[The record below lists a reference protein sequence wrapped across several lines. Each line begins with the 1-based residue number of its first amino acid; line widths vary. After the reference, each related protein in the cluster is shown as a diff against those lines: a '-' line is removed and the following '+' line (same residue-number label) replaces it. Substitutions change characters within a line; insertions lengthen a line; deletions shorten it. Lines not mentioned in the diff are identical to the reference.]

1 MQSGFHAFD
10 ALSVTGLS
18 GLNIIWL
25 NKYVFEGA
33 LVGLGLG
40 MVLQAR
46 VSLWYHYEL
55 VHILSKMFV
64 GAFSGALLGLICFSI
79 GELLQVWLVLPALSR
94 ISSWTLLGLLLVGT
108 TELFH
113 SRSGFLRPRII
124 SGGIGGAIGGGIFE
138 LLLLYQMTG
147 PDHLLG
153 LILVGF
159 SISLFVGI
167 TEIRA
172 TSFALRVV
180 SGKQEGQIFL
190 LDQNRFTLGYGSQND
205 FIMKGYSEVCELHAN
220 ILKKG
225 KEVIIENAD
234 EGGEVLV
241 NYRLVDQQSMK
252 KGDVIKIGTAL
263 LQYYEI

>member
-1 MQSGFHAFD
+1 M
-10 ALSVTGLS
+10 
-18 GLNIIWL
+18 
-25 NKYVFEGA
+25 
-33 LVGLGLG
+33 
-40 MVLQAR
+40 
-46 VSLWYHYEL
+46 
-55 VHILSKMFV
+55 
-64 GAFSGALLGLICFSI
+64 
-79 GELLQVWLVLPALSR
+79 
-94 ISSWTLLGLLLVGT
+94 
-108 TELFH
+108 FH

-124 SGGIGGAIGGGIFE
+124 GGGIGGAIGGGIFE

-167 TEIRA
+167 TENRA

-205 FIMKGYSEVCELHAN
+205 FILKGYAEVCDLHAN

>member
-1 MQSGFHAFD
+1 MIKNDLKSYKIKTKKSA
-10 ALSVTGLS
+10 
-18 GLNIIWL
+18 
-25 NKYVFEGA
+25 
-33 LVGLGLG
+33 
-40 MVLQAR
+40 
-46 VSLWYHYEL
+46 
-55 VHILSKMFV
+55 
-64 GAFSGALLGLICFSI
+64 
-79 GELLQVWLVLPALSR
+79 
-94 ISSWTLLGLLLVGT
+94 
-108 TELFH
+108 ELFKKSKKLH
-113 SRSGFLRPRII
+113 
-124 SGGIGGAIGGGIFE
+124 
-138 LLLLYQMTG
+138 
-147 PDHLLG
+147 
-153 LILVGF
+153 VN
-159 SISLFVGI
+159 
-167 TEIRA
+167 A

-205 FIMKGYSEVCELHAN
+205 FILKGYAEVCDLHAN